1 MPEQSP
7 LSRILGWLVTA
18 LVPVALTLTA
28 VRLLLT
34 PVFLHLEYRTPGFPA
49 DPYGFTLED
58 RLRWALPTL
67 AYLLNDADVSFLAG
81 LRLDDSTP
89 LYGARELRHLEDT
102 KRLVQGALRVWMG
115 AWAALA
121 ALSAW
126 AWRGRW
132 WSEFR
137 QGLARGGWL
146 TVALLGL
153 VVLVALSAFGPF
165 FVLFHRLFFEGDTWL
180 FQYSDTLIR
189 LFPIRF
195 WRDAFVLAGGLALAS
210 ALALAWGAGPRS
222 RPRGRERSSP

>member
-1 MPEQSP
+1 MQGKSTLLP
-7 LSRILGWLVTA
+7 RILGWAVTV

-34 PVFLHLEYRTPGFPA
+34 PAFLHWEYRTPGFPP

-67 AYLLNDADVSFLAG
+67 AYLLNDAGPSFLTD
-81 LRLDDSTP
+81 LRFDDGTP
-89 LYGARELRHLEDT
+89 LYDARELHHLEDT
-102 KRLVQGALRVWMG
+102 KRLVRGALRVWLG

-121 ALSAW
+121 LLGAW

-132 WSEFR
+132 CREFR

-153 VVLVALSAFGPF
+153 VVLVALGSFGPL

-180 FQYSDTLIR
+180 FAYSDTLIR
-189 LFPIRF
+189 LFPLRF
-195 WRDAFVLAGGLALAS
+195 WRDAFLLAGGLALAA
-210 ALALAWGAGPRS
+210 ALALAWGA
-222 RPRGRERSSP
+222 RPRRTRQ